1 MRNFIDSFMS
11 SSVHRS
17 LVLGISGPSPLG
29 THQPH
34 LYLPPP
40 LQTLLYRAAS
50 TSFAF
55 LDAAR
60 DGCATELRLTDR
72 ASAGR
77 DGNDAAPM
85 A

>member
-1 MRNFIDSFMS
+1 MRNFMS

-29 THQPH
+29 THQPR

-60 DGCATELRLTDR
+60 DGCVTARLGDKCRPEMIDGASER
-72 ASAGR
+72 AQ
-77 DGNDAAPM
+77 
-85 A
+85 